1 MKKSND
7 NVQASLQKETF
18 LDYAHTKTQ
27 QTNTTSMMAG
37 TRERIRP
44 NTKATFRDASQAM
57 NIALNPNYHTE
68 HSAFEI
74 KLAGPLSSRFDI
86 SPD

>member
-7 NVQASLQKETF
+7 NVHASLQEETF

-27 QTNTTSMMAG
+27 QKNTTSIMVG

-44 NTKATFRDASQAM
+44 NTKATFRDASQAK

-74 KLAGPLSSRFDI
+74 KLAEPLSSRFDI
-86 SPD
+86 SPN

>member
-1 MKKSND
+1 
-7 NVQASLQKETF
+7 
-18 LDYAHTKTQ
+18 
-27 QTNTTSMMAG
+27 MMAG

-44 NTKATFRDASQAM
+44 NTKATFREASQAM

-86 SPD
+86 SPDLNKTFYQQAMKLNSRDNMSNLIKNAITHS

>member
-7 NVQASLQKETF
+7 NVHASLQEETF
-18 LDYAHTKTQ
+18 LQYAHTKTQ
-27 QTNTTSMMAG
+27 QTKTSSMMAG

-44 NTKATFRDASQAM
+44 NTKATFRDASQVL
-57 NIALNPNYHTE
+57 NIALNPNYHKE

-74 KLAGPLSSRFDI
+74 KPAGPLSSRFDI
-86 SPD
+86 CPD